1 MMQKHLSL
9 NLEWRFCHVTVLM
22 KLPVW
27 SSKWPKLFKS
37 PVAKDSKSI
46 LNFLSKSKIVFR
58 CHLFIVTR
66 HQKVSPN
73 CHRLGNAQTNNKHLS
88 SSIVSILSIS
98 TPLWVIFMS
107 HTLVSLPF
115 SSLPKGQ
122 EVTNLQKMHM
132 NFIHHLILISSIY
145 DHTNRPYDRIT
156 LDL

>member
-1 MMQKHLSL
+1 M
-9 NLEWRFCHVTVLM
+9 
-22 KLPVW
+22 
-27 SSKWPKLFKS
+27 
-37 PVAKDSKSI
+37 
-46 LNFLSKSKIVFR
+46 FR

-115 SSLPKGQ
+115 SSLPKAFRLKVKRTRIFKKCIWTSYISLYWSSEYTIIRTDSTIVSLWIFRSYESLIKCYYQ
-122 EVTNLQKMHM
+122 NCICTLFQI
-132 NFIHHLILISSIY
+132 FIVFE
-145 DHTNRPYDRIT
+145 
-156 LDL
+156 